1 MLNKV
6 YIAVPFVIG
15 LSLVACSARDIVLDN
30 KKTEL
35 LGSDKFKLCDLSGK
49 ICTNI
54 KEKQTIPIKIIPPL
68 GLSTAV
74 NKAEINCLARNITQ
88 EAVKGYIVDKVHVA
102 WGTINRVKLG
112 YAKTICGVISQAGQM
127 SWYKDYVKRIAPP
140 NKQDVELAK
149 KVLKGDIPNPSPDC
163 MITNWYNIIHDSK
176 DSFNAK
182 EKDKIDVCSK
192 HPKNTPHFY
201 LEVRKP

>member
-1 MLNKV
+1 MVNK
-6 YIAVPFVIG
+6 YIAIPFSVG
-15 LSLVACSARDIVLDN
+15 LTVVFFATAEAIKERKES
-30 KKTEL
+30 EL
-35 LGSDKFKLCDLSGK
+35 LGQDKFVLCDLSQDT
-49 ICTNI
+49 CTNI
-54 KEKQTIPIKIIPPL
+54 KEREKMPIKIIPPL

-74 NKAEINCLARNITQ
+74 NQSEINCLARNITQ
-88 EAVKGYIVDKVHVA
+88 EAVKGYIVDKIHVA

-112 YAKTICGVISQAGQM
+112 YGKTICDVISRPNQM
-127 SWYKDYVKRIAPP
+127 SWYRDYAKRIAPP
-140 NKQDVELAK
+140 AK
-149 KVLKGDIPNPSPDC
+149 EDIVIAKDVLKGSIPNPSPDC

>member
-35 LGSDKFKLCDLSGK
+35 LGKDIGVFCDVSQTT
-49 ICTNI
+49 CTNI
-54 KEKQTIPIKIIPPL
+54 KEHQKMPIKIIPPL

-74 NKAEINCLARNITQ
+74 NKSEINCLARNITQ
-88 EAVKGYIVDKVHVA
+88 EAVKGYLVDKIHVA

-112 YAKTICGVISQAGQM
+112 YAKTICGVISQHNQM
-127 SWYKDYVKRIAPP
+127 SWYKNYEKRIAPP
-140 NKQDVELAK
+140 AKEDVEIAK
-149 KVLKGDIPNPSPDC
+149 QVLKGDIPNPSPDC
-163 MITNWYNIIHDSK
+163 MITNWYNIIYDSK

-182 EKDKIDVCSK
+182 ERDKIHVCSK

-201 LEVRKP
+201 LEVRNP